1 MKQNTNSLLPI
12 ESIQSKIFVIRGKK
26 VLIDR
31 HLAELYGVPTKV
43 LNQAV
48 KRNIKRFPLDFV
60 FELTEEEIHNL
71 RSQIVTSSWGGLRYK
86 PYAFTENGVAM
97 LSSVLNSERAIQVNI
112 QIMRVFTKLREML
125 STHEELK
132 KKFEEWEKKYD
143 TRPNKMDGRVQ
154 TVLEAF
160 EEIKRLL
167 NPSTNNKKR
176 IGFIQED

>member
-1 MKQNTNSLLPI
+1 MTKKEDSLLPI
-12 ESIQSKIFVIRGKK
+12 ESIQNKIFVIRSKK

-31 HLAELYGVPTKV
+31 HLAELYGVETKV

-48 KRNIKRFPLDFV
+48 KRNLERFPEEFM
-60 FELTEEEIHNL
+60 FILTDDEFNSL
-71 RSQIVTSSWGGLRYK
+71 RSQFVTLKGRGKHIKYL
-86 PYAFTENGVAM
+86 PYVFTESGVAM
-97 LSSVLNSERAIQVNI
+97 LSSVLKSPKAIRINI
-112 QIMRVFTKLREML
+112 QIIKVFIKLREML

-143 TRPNKMDGRVQ
+143 ARLNKIDGRVQ

-167 NPSTNNKKR
+167 NPPIQKKNK
-176 IGFIQED
+176 IGFL

>member
-48 KRNIKRFPLDFV
+48 KRNIKRFPSDFV

-71 RSQIVTSSWGGLRYK
+71 RSQIVTSS
-86 PYAFTENGVAM
+86 
-97 LSSVLNSERAIQVNI
+97 
-112 QIMRVFTKLREML
+112 
-125 STHEELK
+125 
-132 KKFEEWEKKYD
+132 
-143 TRPNKMDGRVQ
+143 
-154 TVLEAF
+154 
-160 EEIKRLL
+160 
-167 NPSTNNKKR
+167 
-176 IGFIQED
+176 

>member
-1 MKQNTNSLLPI
+1 M

-143 TRPNKMDGRVQ
+143 TRLNKMDGRVQ

>member
-1 MKQNTNSLLPI
+1 MKQNSNSLLPI
-12 ESIQSKIFVIRGKK
+12 ETIQSKIFVIRGKK

-31 HLAELYGVPTKV
+31 HLSELYGVTTGR
-43 LNQAV
+43 LNEQV
-48 KRNIKRFPLDFV
+48 KRNINRFPIDFMFQLD
-60 FELTEEEIHNL
+60 EAEYRNL
-71 RSQIVTSSWGGLRYK
+71 ISQFATSSWGGIRKL
-86 PYAFTENGVAM
+86 PFAFTENGVAM
-97 LSSVLNSERAIQVNI
+97 LSSVLNSPKAIEVNI

-143 TRPNKMDGRVQ
+143 TRLNKMDGRVQ

-160 EEIKRLL
+160 QEIKRLL

>member
-1 MKQNTNSLLPI
+1 MKQNSNSLLPI
-12 ESIQSKIFVIRGKK
+12 ETIQSKIFVIRGKK

-31 HLAELYGVPTKV
+31 HLAELYGVKTKV

-48 KRNIKRFPLDFV
+48 KRNIYRFPVDFM
-60 FELTEEEIHNL
+60 FQLTREEATNWK
-71 RSQIVTSSWGGLRYK
+71 SQIVTSNNDTMGLRK
-86 PYAFTENGVAM
+86 IPYAFTENGVAM
-97 LSSVLNSERAIQVNI
+97 LSSVLNSTKAIEVNI

-143 TRPNKMDGRVQ
+143 SRLNKIDGRVQ

-167 NPSTNNKKR
+167 NPSSDNKKR
-176 IGFIQED
+176 IGFI

>member
-143 TRPNKMDGRVQ
+143 TRLNKMDGRVQ